1 MTQYLVTGDTGFLG
15 SHTAEVLVQHADYQ
29 VHLLGNCPTGKSTNI
44 VSGFSIALMELVTAL
59 NDALDLYL
67 TPELQPACAGD
78 KRRITIQLGFA
89 MDKLFTDRLA
99 EPTRTLTQMVVT

>member
-1 MTQYLVTGDTGFLG
+1 MTQYLVTGDTGFIR
-15 SHTAEVLVQHADYQ
+15 SHTAEVLVQRADYQ
-29 VHLLGNCPTGKSTNI
+29 VHLLGNYSTGKSTNI
-44 VSGFSIALMELVTAL
+44 ASGCSIALMELVTAL

-67 TPELQPACAGD
+67 TPELQPACTGD
-78 KRRITIQLGFA
+78 KRRITIQLGLA